1 MRIWP
6 EDDEPCRKF
15 RRSAK
20 AIIGSYIINKDSMN
34 EILEILSENARA
46 SNAEIAALLGRPEE
60 EVARV
65 IKELEDSGV
74 IRRYLAMIDWEKAG
88 DGYVYAVIEL
98 KVALQRKTG
107 YDAVAERI
115 ARFSEVQSVRLI
127 SGDHDLSVTVRG
139 KSMKDVAYFVAE
151 KIASLEGVEST
162 CTHFILKSYKEHG
175 VTLTDKPKPKRL
187 VVTA

>member
-1 MRIWP
+1 M
-6 EDDEPCRKF
+6 K
-15 RRSAK
+15 
-20 AIIGSYIINKDSMN
+20 

-46 SNAEIAALLGRPEE
+46 TPAEIAALIGRSEE
-60 EVARV
+60 DVAME

-74 IRRYLAMIDWEKAG
+74 IRKYIPLIDWEKLEEP
-88 DGYVYAVIEL
+88 YVFAVLEL

-115 ARFSEVQSVRLI
+115 ARFSEVESVRLI

-151 KIASLEGVEST
+151 KIAPLDGVQST

-175 VTLTDKPKPKRL
+175 VILTDKPKPKRL
-187 VVTA
+187 VVTP